1 MQTLLALLPIQQT
14 APPSWYSA
22 AQSGAQN
29 QNLIT
34 SDQSLG
40 TFLSKPGFDY
50 DRGEE
55 STPASG
61 QEKESPDAKAD
72 QPNKS
77 SPDPV
82 NQFLENDPASG
93 LREDISADSQADKPN
108 KSGSDHPVTQ
118 AVVVKDP
125 QDTMN
130 TCDFNSFDFKRGE
143 PLDPPPSA
151 CFASMDDVVRFC
163 QTWAKWRGY
172 AVSKSNSHPGKN
184 IYIKCDR
191 SGHFRG
197 SVINKSGRKTTSSKI
212 NCPFHLKAS
221 IPTSKKVANKVWTLE
236 VLNGTHNHEPSEG
249 ASSHSA
255 HKQLIPEQ

>member
-1 MQTLLALLPIQQT
+1 MSNPHNQQSVNSTKKTSSHGSTPPTTSGIAENSGIGAPITTGVTVSPEVWAQMQTLLALLPIQQT

-72 QPNKS
+72 RPNKS

-82 NQFLENDPASG
+82 NQFLENNPASG
-93 LREDISADSQADKPN
+93 LREDISTDSQADKPN

-130 TCDFNSFDFKRGE
+130 TCDFNSFDFKRGALCFSD
-143 PLDPPPSA
+143 PAPTSTSLDL
-151 CFASMDDVVRFC
+151 FAS
-163 QTWAKWRGY
+163 
-172 AVSKSNSHPGKN
+172 
-184 IYIKCDR
+184 
-191 SGHFRG
+191 
-197 SVINKSGRKTTSSKI
+197 
-212 NCPFHLKAS
+212 KA
-221 IPTSKKVANKVWTLE
+221 T
-236 VLNGTHNHEPSEG
+236 
-249 ASSHSA
+249 
-255 HKQLIPEQ
+255 